1 MSSMR
6 LASLQVPHK
15 GVWMK
20 KTASSSAALTAGIS
34 WASISLNAG
43 TSFLQNNTLPPSGPS
58 CMMGRSSAILQG
70 GYPMSEQIPDA
81 SGRQEPRKISL
92 AEAVR
97 RKLAEKQEIRQN
109 ERQLPRQRSGNQ
121 TLKSQMTKKVNNQ
134 RRRTGGS

>member
-1 MSSMR
+1 
-6 LASLQVPHK
+6 
-15 GVWMK
+15 
-20 KTASSSAALTAGIS
+20 
-34 WASISLNAG
+34 
-43 TSFLQNNTLPPSGPS
+43 
-58 CMMGRSSAILQG
+58 
-70 GYPMSEQIPDA
+70 MSEQIPDA